1 MRVLAIPLALLIVA
15 LLIYLL
21 VRPQLVGSRRRAE
34 APRTDLRTEWKVD
47 TELRDGITHVLVKQ
61 LSGDRELGRQVIG
74 EIPDAAPD
82 WDRRYHEA
90 MAEARSRAAALQAE
104 SD

>member
-21 VRPQLVGSRRRAE
+21 VMPRRRPLPRRAE
-34 APRTDLRTEWKVD
+34 WKAD
-47 TELRDGITHVLVKQ
+47 TELCAGITYVLVRQ

-82 WDRRYHEA
+82 WERLYHEA
-90 MAEARSRAAALQAE
+90 MAEARSRAAALQAQSE
-104 SD
+104 